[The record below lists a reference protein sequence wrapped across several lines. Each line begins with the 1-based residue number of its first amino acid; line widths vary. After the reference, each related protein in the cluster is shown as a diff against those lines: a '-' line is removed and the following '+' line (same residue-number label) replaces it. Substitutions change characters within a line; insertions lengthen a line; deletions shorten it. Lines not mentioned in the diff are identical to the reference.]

1 MPEENDLQT
10 LQEAG
15 ISNVGVLVAAAAAFL
30 REHPLDPAP
39 PVTNALSVQEESF
52 LAKSGAY
59 GWKGGWKGS
68 TATDA
73 AANVAVVA
81 GEYSQMLATALNQRE
96 VAKRLE
102 VGTSRIRQRLGDG
115 SLYSL
120 PCRGG
125 KVCPRFQFAEIGGTL
140 PGLEQVLAALSPDAH
155 PVAVQR
161 FFLTVSEDLE
171 SPEMARPLSPREWLL
186 AGHSPEPVK
195 LLAMEL

>member
-1 MPEENDLQT
+1 MSEENDLQT
-10 LQEAG
+10 LQDAG

-30 REHPLDPAP
+30 REHPLNPVP

-52 LAKSGAY
+52 LAKSGAKMY
-59 GWKGGWKGS
+59 SKKN
-68 TATDA
+68 DA
-73 AANVAVVA
+73 AANVAVVV

-102 VGTSRIRQRLGDG
+102 VGTSRVRQRLGDG

-125 KVCPRFQFAEIGGTL
+125 KVCPRFQFAETGGTL